1 VTDNRELKTITPT
14 ILIVDDEAIARD
26 ILEGH
31 LATENY
37 KLVFAK
43 DGFQALRRFERH
55 RPDLVIL
62 DVMMPHMDGFEVCK
76 RIKSDRRWQ
85 HIPIILITAFW
96 DQEQMDNGIEAG
108 AESFLPKPISG
119 EDLRTQIRLLLQ
131 PMEE

>member
-1 VTDNRELKTITPT
+1 
-14 ILIVDDEAIARD
+14 VDDEAIARD

-55 RPDLVIL
+55 RPNLVIL

-76 RIKSDRRWQ
+76 RIKSNENLRRV
-85 HIPIILITAFW
+85 PVILITAFW
-96 DQEQMDNGIEAG
+96 DQEQMDNGIRAG
-108 AESFLPKPISG
+108 AESFLPKPING
-119 EDLRTQIRLLLQ
+119 EDLRTQVRLLLQ
-131 PMEE
+131 PMDE